1 MDTIPSDECDP
12 AREQGLDKALPN
24 RAQDRFDKESFKQ
37 IFRDHWNDFTAAHP
51 RYDTPYYDRV
61 IAKMLH
67 CGDPTTM
74 GFAQYR
80 CFSCGEARK
89 IAFSCKS
96 CFCLSCAKV
105 YADQWV
111 EFIGRRLCPGVVYR
125 HIVLTVPDYLR
136 LWFYRQPELLSPLM
150 RAGHACLREVFR
162 TCSHGDLDIGSVIVL
177 QTNGRPGNY
186 NPHLHILVPAGGLD
200 PQGRWKTIRCIPFD
214 LLHRTW
220 QYHLLTM
227 LREQIDDPHIEP
239 DLDHG
244 FTHYPKGFVANVQ
257 PGDVPPGGKGLAD
270 YLAKYLVS
278 PPISVHRIER
288 YDGHTVT
295 YWYRDHRTQAI
306 PHETLPVLRFLGRM
320 VQHILPTGFH
330 RIRYYGLH
338 SHRHYDTVRHQLA
351 ARPRADGPTDPRGY
365 RVVPRKPFAQ
375 RFTETFGTDPRRCP
389 MCGDTMDLALIYHPT
404 SGILYDVLASGWEA
418 PHEPTARASP
428 DRLRRPV
435 DRTQHL
441 VQLPLP
447 DV

>member
-1 MDTIPSDECDP
+1 MDTSPSEACGP
-12 AREQGLDKALPN
+12 ARAQGLDEALPN

-61 IAKMLH
+61 IAKMLN
-67 CGDPTTM
+67 CGDPATM

-105 YADQWV
+105 YADHWV
-111 EFIGRRLCPGVVYR
+111 EFIGRRLFPGVVYR

-200 PQGRWKTIRCIPFD
+200 PQGRWQTIRFIPFD

-239 DLDHG
+239 EIDHG

-257 PGDVPPGGKGLAD
+257 PGDVPPGGTGRGWPNTWPNTSSRRPSPCTGSSATMDTPSPTGTATIAPRRSNTRRSRSSGSSDAWCNTSCPKASTGSATTD
-270 YLAKYLVS
+270 YTVIGSTTRCATSS
-278 PPISVHRIER
+278 PP
-288 YDGHTVT
+288 
-295 YWYRDHRTQAI
+295 
-306 PHETLPVLRFLGRM
+306 GRG
-320 VQHILPTGFH
+320 PT
-330 RIRYYGLH
+330 
-338 SHRHYDTVRHQLA
+338 A
-351 ARPRADGPTDPRGY
+351 ARIHAATASSRESRSPSAS
-365 RVVPRKPFAQ
+365 
-375 RFTETFGTDPRRCP
+375 PRRSAQTP
-389 MCGDTMDLALIYHPT
+389 GA
-404 SGILYDVLASGWEA
+404 
-418 PHEPTARASP
+418 ARCAATP
-428 DRLRRPV
+428 WTWR
-435 DRTQHL
+435 
-441 VQLPLP
+441 
-447 DV
+447 